1 MRGLPLLDELM
12 ANAWRPVVVETRG
25 GWRYRWAEGVTRRA
39 NSALAVGAGR
49 SVEELVSRAESFYDE
64 RGVPARIQVTTAS
77 APPSLAAYLGERGY
91 ESSART
97 FVEAAATGEVID
109 RTQSHASE
117 IEITETPT
125 DAWFDTYWSVEATRG
140 RTEADEAVCRGVL
153 LAPDL
158 PTAFVAARLGSEV
171 VGVGQLVIERD
182 WGGVQCMATDPAHR
196 RRDQTP
202 VQPDH
207 PPPPAR
213 TPPPA
218 VEHLETPP
226 PSPRPS
232 QPLPTPDSPTTMK
245 ITIYG
250 WSTKRT
256 GSPRR
261 WCGTA

>member
-77 APPSLAAYLGERGY
+77 APPSLVAYLGERGY

-196 RRDQTP
+196 RRGVAKAVLNGLAQEAFRRQVAQMYLAVMADNDAGISLYEDSGFGA
-202 VQPDH
+202 VHEYCYYARPDH
-207 PPPPAR
+207 
-213 TPPPA
+213 
-218 VEHLETPP
+218 
-226 PSPRPS
+226 
-232 QPLPTPDSPTTMK
+232 
-245 ITIYG
+245 
-250 WSTKRT
+250 
-256 GSPRR
+256 
-261 WCGTA
+261 